1 MGKNVYL
8 LFGWEETYYVHELA
22 KSLLELDAV
31 DGVGGIV
38 NHQRYHDF
46 LREQD
51 EIKYDVLHC
60 IPEVHRELSE
70 RQLSEQRLKHIEEAY
85 GSHSLWRFV
94 LADRDYVNYDHKRAK
109 QMIQQWFDFYLNVFD
124 EFHPDIYLAYGVAA
138 AYTWIPYHLTHEL
151 GGTAISWKSL
161 RVGGRYGLMVNNPH
175 DSFPRIWKRFDAFKT
190 GTESREDYID
200 ASVAAEEFLSEFRED
215 GTRPSYF
222 STSSDNQSII
232 SKLTSA
238 GEKPFKL
245 LRYSLLYHINTDL
258 FGPNYVYNDFRK
270 DPPLERV
277 ENHLRTAYRGLRMD
291 YGNLFEEPQA
301 DEQFTIFPLH
311 LQPEAST
318 MLLAPMY
325 LDQPAI
331 VRQISRSLPLNYKLY
346 VKEHPNMV
354 GRRPLSY
361 YERFSDLPNVKLIHP
376 NADSHKLVKQSDLV
390 TTITG
395 TMGLEALFFQTPVL
409 TLGNP
414 HYSRMEMVF
423 EGGDPD
429 SLAGEI
435 RTALTEY
442 EHDEEELRQYLTAIF
457 AEGFDIPGGDFAS
470 SADGAT
476 DRAEALFSELKPY
489 IEGQKEAPV
498 TRE

>member
-1 MGKNVYL
+1 MGQNIYL
-8 LFGWEETYYVHELA
+8 LFGWEETYYLHELC
-22 KSLLELDAV
+22 KLLKQQDNV
-31 DGVGGIV
+31 GDIGGIV
-38 NHQRYHDF
+38 NHEKYYNF
-46 LREQD
+46 LKRQD
-51 EIKYDVLHC
+51 ELEYDTLHC
-60 IPEVHRELSE
+60 IPKVHNQLTEQPLKKARLSE
-70 RQLSEQRLKHIEEAY
+70 IEDKF
-85 GSHSLWRFV
+85 GCPNLWPFL
-94 LADRDYVNYDHKRAK
+94 LADRDYVTYNHNEAMRL
-109 QMIQQWFDFYLNVFD
+109 IQQWFDFYLTVFE
-124 EFHPDIYLAYGVAA
+124 EFEPDIYLGYAVAA

-175 DSFPRIWKRFDAFKT
+175 DSFPRIWKRFAAFKT
-190 GTESREDYID
+190 GTESREDYLD

-222 STSSDNQSII
+222 STSSNSQSII

-245 LRYSLLYHINTDL
+245 LRYSLLYHMNTDL
-258 FGPNYVYNDFRK
+258 FGSNYVYNDFRK

-277 ENHLRTAYRGLRMD
+277 GNHLRTAYRGLRMD
-291 YGNLFEEPQA
+291 YGNLFEEPET
-301 DEQFTIFPLH
+301 DEKFAIFPLH

-325 LDQPAI
+325 LDQPSI
-331 VRQISRSLPLNYKLY
+331 VRQIARSLPLNYKLY

-361 YERFSDLPNVKLIHP
+361 YERFSDLSNVKLIHP
-376 NADSHKLVKQSDLV
+376 DVDSHKLVKQSDIV

-395 TMGLEALFFQTPVL
+395 TMGLEALFYQTPVL
-409 TLGNP
+409 TLGDP

-429 SLAGEI
+429 AFDDQI
-435 RTALTEY
+435 HTALTNY
-442 EHDEEELRQYLTAIF
+442 EHDEEELLQYLTAIF
-457 AEGFDIPGGDFAS
+457 TEGFEIPGGDFAS
-470 SADGAT
+470 STEGAT
-476 DRAEALFSELKPY
+476 DRAKALLPELRQY
-489 IEGQKEAPV
+489 VEN
-498 TRE
+498 